1 MHQMRRM
8 LRKKIRWF
16 SLRTA
21 VLFCYGDLPGAWIYE
36 GKDPGKEVRAGAYYG
51 VKTVKAAS
59 EEDLELLVQKREDNK
74 RKRKSLPKK

>member
-1 MHQMRRM
+1 MHQMPADAQ
-8 LRKKIRWF
+8 KKDPLVF
-16 SLRTA
+16 LRTA
-21 VLFCYGDLPGAWIYE
+21 VLFCYGNLPGAWIYE
-36 GKDPGKEVRAGAYYG
+36 GKIRVKKSERELYYG